1 MTLSG
6 MQMSES
12 TTNLLQV
19 IFSGLTLLVFIG
31 LAVITWIYAVA
42 TKKMAKTMSR
52 DFELRYSPLVDLRVG
67 LPFCLDDYSG
77 FKMAL
82 DVLLL
87 GEVAFTLTKAEL
99 EVQLGAPENK
109 ELFVIPLPIDRTLT
123 KSKPSLRFCMG
134 PFAHEKIGRYME
146 ARKQNPAMQEPDIA
160 ALYIYHK
167 NIEGQEVLYQR
178 LPVPYRNYYEL
189 DKICEKGSDIIS
201 TFGRRS
207 SAELEEF

>member
-1 MTLSG
+1 MTLPG
-6 MQMSES
+6 IQMSES
-12 TTNLLQV
+12 TTTLLQV

-42 TKKMAKTMSR
+42 TKKMAKIMNR

-99 EVQLGAPENK
+99 EVQLGASENK
-109 ELFVIPLPIDRTLT
+109 ELLVIQLSIDSTLT
-123 KSKPSLRFCMG
+123 KNKPSLRFCMG
-134 PFAHEKIGRYME
+134 PFAHEKIRRYME
-146 ARKQNPAMQEPDIA
+146 ARKQNPAIQGPDIA

-189 DKICEKGSDIIS
+189 DKICDKGSNIIG
-201 TFGRRS
+201 TFGRS
-207 SAELEEF
+207 IHDELEEY